1 MIPHASIL
9 KRRLLSADL
18 TLYFANDN
26 DASRCEA
33 STSDGGKRPPE
44 DHISHGNQKATD
56 VRRSDGGKG
65 SAGISTSG
73 FDVITTDISNSD
85 AEKIATDVSTKV
97 GEDSLVDVSNSDVGK
112 KATDV
117 STSQGGKRQ
126 AEINGRCSEAGKR
139 VESERIGIGPDFSW
153 EDKTNTGKK

>member
-1 MIPHASIL
+1 VIPHASIL

-26 DASRCEA
+26 GASCSEA

-44 DHISHGNQKATD
+44 DHISHGNKKATD
-56 VRRSDGGKG
+56 VRRSDGGNG
-65 SAGISTSG
+65 STGISVTGS
-73 FDVITTDISNSD
+73 DVITIDVSNSD
-85 AEKIATDVSTKV
+85 AEKIATDISTKV
-97 GEDSLVDVSNSDVGK
+97 GEDSLVDVSISDVAK
-112 KATDV
+112 RATDV

-139 VESERIGIGPDFSW
+139 VESECIRIGPDFSW